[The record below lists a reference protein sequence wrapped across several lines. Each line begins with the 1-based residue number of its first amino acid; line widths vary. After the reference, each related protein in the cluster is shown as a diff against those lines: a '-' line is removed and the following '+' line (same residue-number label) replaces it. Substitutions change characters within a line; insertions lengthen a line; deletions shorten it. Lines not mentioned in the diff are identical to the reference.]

1 MVYLDIN
8 KLQARQRKKLQMN
21 RIWIIIIGLVFSLN
35 SFSQD
40 KSFCP
45 TYVYD
50 GFIKTD
56 QGTKLEIKL
65 NFLVLL
71 DSTLV
76 GSYYYNP
83 QNGSLKLVGHL
94 NSDNS
99 FYLVERDKNDSI
111 TGYFNGT
118 VSSDKTKASGEWT
131 SKNNDKV
138 FTFELLKA
146 EGKSYWDFLKKNR
159 ALYEYND
166 LKQAIKEYDKVLSID
181 VARQNLKKLPRKLK
195 RLNKIVSCNLLG
207 NEFKSFPTVL
217 TKLST
222 LDEISLSSNKLATV
236 TSKIGQLKNLRILIL
251 NNNRLTEL
259 PKEIGELTNLLYLE
273 IGNNQL
279 TTLPDEIKYLTSLQE
294 LHIERNKLSETEKE
308 RIKRLL
314 PGCVIHF

>member
-1 MVYLDIN
+1 MHIAHLDTTNRAYAPDEKRDKRLLLHKKEIR
-8 KLQARQRKKLQMN
+8 KLEEKIKQGGLSVVPLKLYFNN
-21 RIWIIIIGLVFSLN
+21 RNLA
-35 SFSQD
+35 
-40 KSFCP
+40 
-45 TYVYD
+45 
-50 GFIKTD
+50 
-56 QGTKLEIKL
+56 KLEIAL
-65 NFLVLL
+65 AR
-71 DSTLV
+71 
-76 GSYYYNP
+76 G
-83 QNGSLKLVGHL
+83 
-94 NSDNS
+94 
-99 FYLVERDKNDSI
+99 
-111 TGYFNGT
+111 
-118 VSSDKTKASGEWT
+118 
-131 SKNNDKV
+131 
-138 FTFELLKA
+138 
-146 EGKSYWDFLKKNR
+146 LKKYDKR
-159 ALYEYND
+159 EAIKKREVD
-166 LKQAIKEYDKVLSID
+166 RKIKQAIKEYDKVLSID

>member
-1 MVYLDIN
+1 MD
-8 KLQARQRKKLQMN
+8 K
-21 RIWIIIIGLVFSLN
+21 IWVIILGLTFSLN

-50 GFIKTD
+50 GFIQID
-56 QGTKLEIKL
+56 QEKKLEIKL

-76 GSYYYNP
+76 GSYSYNP

-94 NSDNS
+94 NSDNT
-99 FYLVERDKNDSI
+99 FNLVERDNNDSI

-118 VSSDKTKASGEWT
+118 VSSDKKKAFGKWT

-138 FTFELLKA
+138 YVFELMQV
-146 EGKSYWDFLKKNR
+146 EGKSYWDYIKKNR

-166 LKQAIKEYDKVLSID
+166 LKQAIKESDKVLSID
-181 VARQNLKKLPRKLK
+181 VARKNLNKLPRKLK
-195 RLNKIVSCNLLG
+195 RLNNIVSCNLLG
-207 NEFKSFPTVL
+207 NQFTSFPFVL
-217 TKLST
+217 TKLKT
-222 LDEISLSSNKLATV
+222 LDEISMSSNELKEV
-236 TSKIGQLKNLRILIL
+236 TSKIGQLKNLRILIM
-251 NNNRLTEL
+251 NNNRLTKL
-259 PKEIGELTNLLYLE
+259 PKEIGGLTNLLYLE

-279 TTLPDEIKYLTSLQE
+279 TSLPDEIKYLTNLQE

-308 RIKRLL
+308 RIKKLL
-314 PGCVIHF
+314 PNCVIHF